1 MTTFPNISLSATPRS
16 IDVLVVVTPYP
27 DGRLQDKQAV
37 VNEGQ
42 YLGYIPIASKSRRR
56 SNYPAIRSIIGG
68 SWEVRYPLEDDEE
81 GRLRSVRKRGK
92 SLQLVA
98 DSGLESATE

>member
-1 MTTFPNISLSATPRS
+1 MTTFPNISLPATPRS

-42 YLGYIPIASKSRRR
+42 YLGYIPICFKKSTATKLSSYSIYYRRLLGSKVSARR
-56 SNYPAIRSIIGG
+56 
-68 SWEVRYPLEDDEE
+68 
-81 GRLRSVRKRGK
+81 
-92 SLQLVA
+92 
-98 DSGLESATE
+98 